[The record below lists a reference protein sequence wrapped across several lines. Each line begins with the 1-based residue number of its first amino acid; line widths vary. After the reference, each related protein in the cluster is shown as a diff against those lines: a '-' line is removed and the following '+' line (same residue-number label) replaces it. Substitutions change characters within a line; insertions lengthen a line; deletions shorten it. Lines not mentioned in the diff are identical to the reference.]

1 MAGQAKTFSGKWV
14 VKIWLKFDAR
24 ETICFRKTNQR
35 GGDGNL
41 EGREG
46 ALRNA
51 DQTVHKEAMEQVP
64 KCRFILV
71 PCSLMAKTMFRS
83 LMQKYSQ
90 DFHTGKTGM
99 IGNKLDKWIPVR
111 KLTLKPRYFDD
122 PWQHLPKD
130 GYTRMFENML
140 LKVFNFMW
148 TFFMLSLPGS
158 EDHSTSGNR
167 LLPGIVIDDKEGHH
181 YILLILYFLSLSE

>member
-14 VKIWLKFDAR
+14 VKIWLRFDAR

-71 PCSLMAKTMFRS
+71 PGSLMAKSMFRS

-140 LKVFNFMW
+140 LKVLFWCELFLCFHFQDPKITVRVATDYFQVLWLM
-148 TFFMLSLPGS
+148 
-158 EDHSTSGNR
+158 
-167 LLPGIVIDDKEGHH
+167 IKKVI
-181 YILLILYFLSLSE
+181 IIF